1 MPTSIP
7 MVRGTILLPVLKRLK
22 TLGLDVQSLL
32 AQHELKDAD
41 LSDANTYV
49 QNETVYRIYSDA
61 ADLVGDP
68 TLCASIGASVDLQK
82 MLVFGDQLTHSSNL
96 GDLLIRFVQ
105 AVSNDTTL
113 ITQSLLV
120 ENATARFGAR
130 RNFSTKV
137 SPAHSDAFMVGLWV
151 GLLRNTVDRNWDPSR
166 VLVQTADPML
176 IPKPF
181 HGVTLLKN
189 DGTGFSIQFPAAWL
203 SKPIRHIHRA
213 EASPPK
219 VDVLEAHLAPDFVEA
234 TRSILK
240 PHIWGK
246 GLKAD
251 AAAEI
256 CGYTKSTLGRRLA
269 EHGTTISDVLT
280 DLRLEIAQS
289 KLNIAEASI
298 QEIALGLGYS
308 DATAF
313 SRAFKKNSGLSPSQY
328 RHQMETP
335 K

>member
-7 MVRGTILLPVLKRLK
+7 MVRGTILLPVLKRLNS
-22 TLGLDVQSLL
+22 LGLDVPSLL
-32 AQHELKDAD
+32 AQHELKDTD

-49 QNETVYRIYSDA
+49 QNETVYRIYSEA
-61 ADLVGDP
+61 AELAGNP

-82 MLVFGDQLTHSSNL
+82 MLVFGDQLSHASNL
-96 GDLLIRFVQ
+96 ADLLIRFVQ
-105 AVSNDTTL
+105 AVANDTTL
-113 ITQSLLV
+113 ITQSLVV

-151 GLLRNTVDRNWDPSR
+151 GLLRKIVDQNWEPTRD
-166 VLVQTADPML
+166 LVQTADPAL
-176 IPKPF
+176 LPKPF
-181 HGVTLLKN
+181 HGATLLKN

-203 SKPIRHIHRA
+203 SHPIHRIRDPA
-213 EASPPK
+213 ASRADATP
-219 VDVLEAHLAPDFVEA
+219 LEAHLAPDFVEA

-251 AAAEI
+251 AAADI
-256 CGYTKSTLGRRLA
+256 CGYSKSTLGRRLA
-269 EHGTTISDVLT
+269 DHGTTISDVLT
-280 DLRLEIAQS
+280 DLRLEMAQF
-289 KLNIAEASI
+289 KLHNSGATI

-313 SRAFKKNSGLSPSQY
+313 SRAFKKKTDLSPSQF
-328 RHQMETP
+328 RSQKEAS